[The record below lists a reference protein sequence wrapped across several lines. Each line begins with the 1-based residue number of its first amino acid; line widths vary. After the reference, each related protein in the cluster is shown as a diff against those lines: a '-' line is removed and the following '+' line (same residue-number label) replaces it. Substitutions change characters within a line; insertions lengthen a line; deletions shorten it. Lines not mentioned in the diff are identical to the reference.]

1 MRIVTISVGKIEKV
15 TISTL
20 GPARTVKTAIN
31 KNPVSVIDAPVS
43 IFVGVLGLA
52 QDAQA
57 DLTVHGGADKAV
69 YVYPAEHYAFWENE
83 LVEQSIE
90 MDRLEHGFFGE
101 NLTVE
106 GLNEHQVFV
115 GDVWSIGEVE
125 LMVEALREP
134 CFKFNSKIGF
144 DDAGPIM
151 VRTARSGW
159 YLSVLQPGVLKAGDQ
174 IVVTPGYREVSIA
187 DQNVLLKKKRKL

>member
-1 MRIVTISVGKIEKV
+1 MRIVCISVGKIQK
-15 TISTL
+15 ISVSGD
-20 GPARTVKTAIN
+20 GPGRTVKSAIN
-31 KNPVSVIDAPVS
+31 KHPVSQLTAPVS
-43 IFVGVLGLA
+43 KFIGALGVEG
-52 QDAQA
+52 DEQA

-69 YVYPAEHYAFWENE
+69 YVYPAEHYPFWENV
-83 LVEQSIE
+83 LREQSVE
-90 MDRLEHGFFGE
+90 SGPLVHGFFGE

-106 GLNEHQVFV
+106 GFSEQEVFV

-134 CFKFNSKIGF
+134 CFKFNSKIGLAQ
-144 DDAGPIM
+144 AGSIM

-174 IVVTPGYREVSIA
+174 ITVQPGEREISIF
-187 DQNVLLKKKRKL
+187 DQNAQLKLKRKL